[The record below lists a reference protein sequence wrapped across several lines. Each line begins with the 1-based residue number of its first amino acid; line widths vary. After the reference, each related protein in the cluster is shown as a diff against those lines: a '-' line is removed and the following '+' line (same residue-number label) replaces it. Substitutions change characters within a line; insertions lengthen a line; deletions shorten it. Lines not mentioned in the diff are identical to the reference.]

1 LNFFRK
7 KKISNGLTWREKT
20 KRDMK
25 KEGRRK
31 KEERRR
37 KMVGKKIVKKKKKI
51 LGKTTPDFEQF
62 LTQQSP
68 RSQMF
73 IMK

>member
-1 LNFFRK
+1 
-7 KKISNGLTWREKT
+7 
-20 KRDMK
+20 
-25 KEGRRK
+25 
-31 KEERRR
+31 
-37 KMVGKKIVKKKKKI
+37 MVGKKIVKKKKEKKKI